1 MTGKRRLTPEDWA
14 DAALAALAEGGL
26 AAIAVEPIAA
36 KLGATKGSFYW
47 HFANRDALVQAAL
60 RRWAELHT
68 ETIIAGLAEVADPAR
83 RLHELFGVVFGREF
97 SNRAEFALLAHADEP
112 MIAPVLA
119 EVTARRVDFL
129 VECFLELGHSDAGA
143 RHRAVLAYTAY
154 IGLLQAQRA
163 SGGALLPAADQV
175 DYRSFLRGI
184 LMS

>member
-1 MTGKRRLTPEDWA
+1 MAGKRRLAPEDWA

-47 HFANRDALVQAAL
+47 HFANRDALVAATL

-68 ETIIAGLAEVADPAR
+68 ETIITGLADVTDPVR

-97 SNRAEFALLAHADEP
+97 ANQAEFALLAHADDP

-119 EVTARRVDFL
+119 EVTNRRVDFL
-129 VECFLELGHSDAGA
+129 VECFLDQGCPEAEA
-143 RHRAVLAYTAY
+143 RHRGVLAYTAY
-154 IGLLQAQRA
+154 IGLLHAQRA
-163 SGGALLPAADQV
+163 SGGALLPAAGRAG
-175 DYRSFLRGI
+175 YREFLRGI
-184 LMS
+184 LAP